1 MSQELIAQLET
12 DARFQG
18 LSAEELSRIAEI
30 TARLRPISLFSS
42 LSDLERAHI
51 AQTGKL
57 LESERGEVLI
67 RQGDTEKVLY
77 IVLKGQLRVWTRDA
91 RGRTLLLNYHGA
103 NDFCGELVFISG
115 HERAANVDVVD
126 DATLVTFDEEGWERI
141 CAHRQIRD
149 YLYRWGPER
158 VRQSNRP
165 FQGKHWDEV
174 TVVRARKSW
183 LALARRITI
192 PILVI
197 LLTFTITGVL
207 SVFVDLL
214 REVRTS
220 VVLAIVVGMF
230 LWIAWMWEDWR
241 NDDYIVTSKRIIH
254 IERVLIPPFPH
265 ERHEAAIEMIQ
276 EITTST
282 QGLWTTLFDVHTLDI
297 RTQGAG
303 TIRFPDL
310 DDADGIR
317 ELIFKARDQARVRKI
332 GEEQTRIRE
341 KLFRQLGRPVKEVF
355 PLDTGEEVQYTQPP
369 TGLLR
374 MLDYFV
380 PHTRIVLPDQIK
392 WRQHWLI
399 LLTKLV
405 PVFILFLLAVVLLA
419 LGVVWPSFLGSTPGS
434 RWLLLA
440 PGGMLLL
447 VSFVLYLWSYDGWRN
462 HVYILTDTRII
473 DIAGTPFHLRG
484 EKRVE
489 GMFDSIQNITY
500 DSPNFFYR
508 ALRIGNV
515 DIDTA
520 AEQRAYTFDRV
531 GRPDEVQQEIFR
543 RLVRYRE
550 RREMGEVE
558 RRYDEFAK
566 WFETY
571 HRSVAEKQE

>member
-1 MSQELIAQLET
+1 MSEELIAQLKT
-12 DARFQG
+12 DPRFQG
-18 LSAEELSRIAEI
+18 VSDEELGRVARIA
-30 TARLRPISLFSS
+30 ARLRSISLLES
-42 LSDLERAHI
+42 LSDLDRAYI
-51 AQTGKL
+51 AQAGKL
-57 LESERGEVLI
+57 QESERGDILI
-67 RQGDTEKVLY
+67 HQGDTERVLY
-77 IVLKGQLRVWTRDA
+77 IILKGQLRVWTRDE
-91 RGRTLLLNYHGA
+91 RGHKRLLNYHGA

-126 DATLVTFDEEGWERI
+126 DATLVAFEEEGWERI

-183 LALARRITI
+183 LALARRIVI
-192 PILVI
+192 PILII
-197 LLTFTITGVL
+197 LLAVAITGLL
-207 SVFVDLL
+207 SIFVNLL
-214 REVRTS
+214 REVTTS
-220 VVLAIVVGMF
+220 VILAIVVGMV

-276 EITTST
+276 EIATTT
-282 QGLWTTLFDVHTLDI
+282 QGLWTTLFKVHTLDI

-310 DDADGIR
+310 DDADRIR
-317 ELIFKARDQARVRKI
+317 EQIFKARDQARVRKI

-341 KLFRQLGRPVKEVF
+341 KLFRQLGRPVKEVI
-355 PLDTGEEVQYTQPP
+355 PLDTGETVQYYEPP
-369 TGLLR
+369 KGLLK

-380 PHTRIVLPDQIK
+380 PHTCIVLPDQIR

-399 LLTKLV
+399 LLTKLI
-405 PVFILFLLAVVLLA
+405 PVFVLFVAAGALLA
-419 LGVVWPSFLGSTPGS
+419 LGIVWPPFFGSTPGS
-434 RWLLLA
+434 RWLLLV
-440 PGGMLLL
+440 PGGLLLL
-447 VSFVLYLWSYDGWRN
+447 VSIVLYLWRYDGWRN
-462 HVYILTDTRII
+462 HVYILTDTRIV
-473 DIAGTPFHLRG
+473 DIEGTPFHFRG
-484 EKRVE
+484 ETRVE
-489 GMFDSIQNITY
+489 GTFDSIQNITY

-520 AEQRAYTFDRV
+520 AEQRAYTFDLV

-550 RREMGEVE
+550 RQELGETE

-566 WFETY
+566 WFEAY
-571 HRSVAEKQE
+571 HHSVIEKQE